1 MDSQPLIIQAYCQGS
16 VQKSGDKASTQAS
29 AQAPVPNQLLRGA
42 ARKCPRPSAYATTTP
57 YTLPSTTIPSPPRD
71 LIQERDR
78 VPSRSPIVE
87 SPPQLPSQKPPQESN
102 PPSRQPVGR
111 LTPKRDHTRR
121 VHRAMHQGPIR
132 KENLKFTRA
141 VPQRD
146 VQEPTQEFAGKV
158 AHRLRKAPAQPTADI
173 VTGQPPRRSGHVP
186 CRTSFITGPNQ
197 QISQLPIRVTTKD
210 SIQDPA
216 GLTTRRPIRVISR
229 NTVSRNP
236 ARALAQGNVRGSIG
250 TPTPPLTTPSID
262 LPLAANQEV
271 IVRVGQQ
278 SLSLGNVAGNLVL
291 RVEDTWRLSEEIVSY

>member
-1 MDSQPLIIQAYCQGS
+1 MDSQPSIVQAYCQEA

-29 AQAPVPNQLLRGA
+29 AQPPSPNQLLRGA

-57 YTLPSTTIPSPPRD
+57 YTLPSTTIPSPSRD
-71 LIQERDR
+71 LIQERDK
-78 VPSRSPIVE
+78 PSRSPIVE
-87 SPPQLPSQKPPQESN
+87 SPPKLPSQEPPQENN

-111 LTPKRDHTRR
+111 LAPKRDHTLQ
-121 VHRAMHQGPIR
+121 VHRALHQGPIR
-132 KENLKFTRA
+132 KKTLKLTRA
-141 VPQRD
+141 VTQRD

-158 AHRLRKAPAQPTADI
+158 AHRLRKAPAQPTADT

-186 CRTSFITGPNQ
+186 CTTSSITGPNQ
-197 QISQLPIRVTTKD
+197 QISQLPVRVTTKGF
-210 SIQDPA
+210 IQDPA

-229 NTVSRNP
+229 NIVSRNP

-278 SLSLGNVAGNLVL
+278 SLSLGNIAGSLVL
-291 RVEDTWRLSEEIVSY
+291 RVEDTWRLLEEIVSH